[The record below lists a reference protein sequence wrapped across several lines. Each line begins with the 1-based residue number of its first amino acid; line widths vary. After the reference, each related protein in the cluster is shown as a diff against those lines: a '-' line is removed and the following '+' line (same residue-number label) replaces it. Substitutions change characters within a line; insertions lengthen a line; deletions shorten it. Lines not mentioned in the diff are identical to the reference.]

1 MYLWDYKINIHTGG
15 IRTDQEPE
23 GHAVVLIRCDPKCL
37 TFMNSWGTGFADKGF
52 FRVEDSSVLRKMQ
65 FYDVYWTLDDLKESE
80 KQAYKEKCT
89 ADAKKL
95 LEDFPSLKDLPVKCP
110 MCNKISKVVEY
121 CGSLLVATCPKCD
134 QTFMPKNRDLLESLY
149 ICNMKY

>member
-1 MYLWDYKINIHTGG
+1 M
-15 IRTDQEPE
+15 
-23 GHAVVLIRCDPKCL
+23 VLIRCDPKCL
-37 TFMNSWGTGFADKGF
+37 TFMNSWGTKFADKGF

-95 LEDFPSLKDLPVKCP
+95 LEKIPSLKDLPFQCP
-110 MCNKISKVVEY
+110 MCKKISKVVEY
-121 CGSLLVATCPKCD
+121 YGSLLVATCPKCN
-134 QTFMPKNRDLLESLY
+134 QTFTPKNEDLLESLY
-149 ICNMKY
+149 IRNMNY